1 MRRFRCDVTED
12 AVESGHHEACLEP
25 IFINLP
31 LLWVVVS
38 QAVTQLRFSPH
49 LLAKFEDV
57 VPHQGDLL
65 CLRSGSEHDFFQ
77 NVLGRQRSE
86 DVPPVLHG
94 LLPEPLWVL
103 RRIFGVRNVTFQFRQ
118 AL

>member
-1 MRRFRCDVTED
+1 MRRFGCDVTED
-12 AVESGHHEACLEP
+12 AFEGGHHEASLEP
-25 IFINLP
+25 ILINFP
-31 LLWVVVS
+31 FLWVVVS

-65 CLRSGSEHDFFQ
+65 CLRSGSEHEFFQ

-86 DVPPVLHG
+86 GVPPVLHG

>member
-77 NVLGRQRSE
+77 NVLGRQRTKASRLCSMAFCRNCSGSSE
-86 DVPPVLHG
+86 F
-94 LLPEPLWVL
+94 W
-103 RRIFGVRNVTFQFRQ
+103 
-118 AL
+118 ASS